1 MKDAGSDMAEYVQ
14 QHQDLESS
22 LPSDVLVKW
31 GLQVEA
37 WEADPS
43 LLNPFEQV
51 IISKSHGS
59 ILNWEMR
66 SNSIQAPTQA
76 AVRRELS
83 EQEGRL
89 LAAGQDFSVDAEV
102 SPSSFVAIGIG
113 IEAEQ

>member
-1 MKDAGSDMAEYVQ
+1 MTSHGYVLKFTSYVIGSTLLRKMKDAGSDMAKYVQ

-51 IISKSHGS
+51 IISKSRSS
-59 ILNWEMR
+59 ILN
-66 SNSIQAPTQA
+66 
-76 AVRRELS
+76 
-83 EQEGRL
+83 
-89 LAAGQDFSVDAEV
+89 
-102 SPSSFVAIGIG
+102 
-113 IEAEQ
+113 